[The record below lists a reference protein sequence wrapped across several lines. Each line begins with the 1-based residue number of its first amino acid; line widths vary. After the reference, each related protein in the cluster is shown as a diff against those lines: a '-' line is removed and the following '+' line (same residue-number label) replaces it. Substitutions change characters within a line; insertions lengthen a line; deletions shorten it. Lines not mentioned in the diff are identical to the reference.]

1 MPHVNARLRRRLRRA
16 LAWGAVAAFV
26 ALGLANRW
34 VINSTDAYLYADSS
48 LMPENEI
55 GLVLG
60 CSPFASGGGPN
71 PQFHG
76 RMQAAAELYRLGKLK
91 KLIVSGANPD
101 QRYNEP
107 KKMREALLG
116 LGVPS
121 AAMVLDYA
129 GDSTF
134 DSVTRA
140 QVVYGLDRMTVV
152 TQKYHAYRALFLAR
166 KTGIQAVAY
175 AAPLANGGGTGVRH
189 PPREILARLLA
200 VLDLFVLRTQPRLL
214 GAEAPPPAVSP

>member
-1 MPHVNARLRRRLRRA
+1 MNPRLKRRLRRA
-16 LAWGAVAAFV
+16 FGWAVLAAVAAV
-26 ALGLANRW
+26 VLANRW
-34 VINSTDAYLYADSS
+34 VINSTDAYLYAESS
-48 LMPENEI
+48 LMPENEV

-60 CSPFASGGGPN
+60 CSPFVSGGGAS

-76 RMQAAAELYRLGKLK
+76 RMQAAAELYKLGKVR

-101 QRYNEP
+101 QHYNEP
-107 KKMREALLG
+107 RKMREALLA

-121 AAMVLDYA
+121 EAMVLDYA

-134 DSVTRA
+134 DSIMRA
-140 QVVYGLDRMTVV
+140 RVVFGLQRMTVI
-152 TQKYHAYRALFLAR
+152 TQKYHSYRALFLAR
-166 KTGIQAVAY
+166 KTGLQAVAY
-175 AAPLANGGGTGVRH
+175 AAPLASHGGPGMRH

-214 GAEAPPPAVSP
+214 GAEAPVETQAAP